1 MVAAL
6 SALQSR
12 NAVVNSFKCFYVGH
26 LVLFWKGEG
35 NIMVA
40 DLLKKSLE
48 ALRNNT

>member
-1 MVAAL
+1 MAAAL

-12 NAVVNSFKCFYVGH
+12 NVAVNTFKCFYVGH
-26 LVLFWKGEG
+26 LLLFWKGEG

-48 ALRNNT
+48 ALNNT